1 MTRLFPR
8 TDRFHC
14 PGDEQLAAYVDQQLI
29 GAERQRV
36 ESHLAKCDT
45 CLKQV
50 GFLVRQAKGGSAEA
64 PAWLVQKAAQLPAVP
79 TRNTPILWKWAP
91 LAAGVAAVAL
101 GITVWLRTQTPQPAP
116 APQIASAPAR
126 SSPAGVKPLASAPP
140 DTAVRNTTTHS
151 SAPVILSP
159 QPGATVGMAALEFRW
174 EPMPNAVA
182 YEVRVV
188 TADGDLV
195 WEKTVNGTYVVL
207 PRSVSL
213 TKGSKYFIWVRAA
226 FPDGKTQQ
234 SDPVGFTAG

>member
-36 ESHLAKCDT
+36 ESHLAKCNT
-45 CLKQV
+45 CLQQV
-50 GFLVRQAKGGSAEA
+50 GFLVRQTNLGKAEA

-79 TRNTPILWKWAP
+79 IRNTPVLWKWAP

-101 GITVWLRTQTPQPAP
+101 GLTLWLHTQTPEKAP
-116 APQIASAPAR
+116 APLIASAPAP
-126 SSPAGVKPLASAPP
+126 SSVAGVTPPVLVPP
-140 DTAVRNTTTHS
+140 DTAVRNATTHF

-159 QPGATVGMAALEFRW
+159 ESGATVRMSALEFRW
-174 EPMPNAVA
+174 EPLASAVA

-195 WEKTVNGTYVVL
+195 WEKKVRAT
-207 PRSVSL
+207 SVAPSPNISL
-213 TKGSKYFIWVRAA
+213 KKGSKYFIWVRAV
-226 FPDGKTQQ
+226 FLDGKTQQ